1 MKPNSLFVVFA
12 ALIGS
17 ALSVQAS
24 TVTVIVPVSGMDQP
38 WFANGSL
45 NPSFQFGYQDGIGPA
60 FVDSSTGISFDP
72 GGTLVI
78 TYLSGTT
85 NADVLSGASNVDGN
99 GYIPGTPVVP
109 YAANNG
115 PGTSGNH
122 FPSLYM
128 SPYPIYL
135 NALVATFADS
145 SGDIVGTPFA
155 VDDGPV
161 SVLVPVGATRL
172 QLGINDDILYDNGGV
187 LSVSVTGPD
196 PPVPEP
202 ASLALISFP
211 LGMLAIFECRKRRSR
226 PVS

>member
-1 MKPNSLFVVFA
+1 
-12 ALIGS
+12 
-17 ALSVQAS
+17 
-24 TVTVIVPVSGMDQP
+24 MDQP
-38 WFANGSL
+38 WFANSSL
-45 NPSFQFGYQDGIGPA
+45 NPTFQFGLQDGNGPA
-60 FVDSSTGISFDP
+60 VVDSSSAISFAP

-85 NADVLSGASNVDGN
+85 NADILTGTSNVDAN
-99 GYIPGTPVVP
+99 GYVPGTPVAP
-109 YAANNG
+109 YPANNG

-128 SPYPIYL
+128 SPYPIDL

-155 VDDGPV
+155 VDDGPI
-161 SVLVPVGATRL
+161 SVLIPVGASQL
-172 QLGINDDILYDNGGV
+172 QLGINDDIFYDNGGA

-196 PPVPEP
+196 PPAPEP
-202 ASLALISFP
+202 ASLVLIAFP
-211 LGMLAIFECRKRRSR
+211 LAALAAFEYRKRRFR